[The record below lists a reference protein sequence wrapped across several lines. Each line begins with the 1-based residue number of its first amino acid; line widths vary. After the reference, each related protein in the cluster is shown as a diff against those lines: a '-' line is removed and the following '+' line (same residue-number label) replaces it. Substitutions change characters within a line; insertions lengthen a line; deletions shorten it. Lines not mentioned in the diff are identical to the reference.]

1 MTMDYPES
9 VSERRYPA
17 LFTAAA
23 AALGIPFYLG
33 LIHLPV
39 AQLLVYSG
47 IAGTAMAAGQYVDT
61 PTDERGG
68 TQSFLLELGLWFALI
83 MICGGLAYLVALIF

>member
-1 MTMDYPES
+1 MGHPKS

-33 LIHLPV
+33 LIHLPL

-47 IAGTAMAAGQYVDT
+47 VASTAMAAGQYVET

-68 TQSFLLELGLWFALI
+68 TQSFLLELGLWLALI
-83 MICGGLAYLVALIF
+83 MLCGGLAYLVALVF